1 MPVRFAARCRRR
13 RLTAAPGPATLVR
26 LSSSSP
32 SSSSF
37 AGGWSAAGA
46 FFIWGI
52 VPLYWKQMQGVSALE
67 LIAHRSTWS
76 LALLL
81 GLLAWQGRFGGLRV
95 AFASPVAI
103 GLNLCSSVLL
113 AANWTVYV
121 WAVNAGQVIESSL
134 GYFLV
139 PLANVALGSLVL
151 HEKLRP
157 LQWTAIACAAGGVA
171 LLLLR
176 VGHVPWVAF
185 ALAGTWA
192 AYGLLKKKS
201 PLGSIAGLTVET
213 ILLLPATAGLLLWL
227 AARGEGVI
235 GHADARTH
243 AYVLSSGLVTSVPL
257 LMFAY
262 GAQRMRLTTLGLL
275 QYIGPTVQF
284 LIGLL
289 VYREPFDGGR
299 LQAFGLI
306 WIGLAVY
313 SADTFWTQRRA
324 LLKAAGVG

>member
-1 MPVRFAARCRRR
+1 
-13 RLTAAPGPATLVR
+13 
-26 LSSSSP
+26 
-32 SSSSF
+32 
-37 AGGWSAAGA
+37 
-46 FFIWGI
+46 
-52 VPLYWKQMQGVSALE
+52 MQGVSALE

-81 GLLAWQGRFGGLRV
+81 GLLAWQGRLGGLR
-95 AFASPVAI
+95 ATFASPAAI
-103 GLNLCSSVLL
+103 GLNFCSSVLL

-121 WAVNAGQVIESSL
+121 WAVNAGQVIEASL

-157 LQWTAIACAAGGVA
+157 LQWAAIGCAAAGVA
-171 LLLLR
+171 LLLWR

-192 AYGLLKKKS
+192 AYGLLKKRS
-201 PLGSIAGLTVET
+201 PLGSVTGLTVET
-213 ILLLPATAGLLLWL
+213 LLLLPATAGLLLWL
-227 AARGEGVI
+227 GARGEGVI
-235 GHADARTH
+235 GHADARLH
-243 AYVLSSGLVTSVPL
+243 AWVLSSGLVTSVPL
-257 LMFAY
+257 VLFAY
-262 GAQRMRLTTLGLL
+262 GAQRIRLTTLGLL

-306 WIGLAVY
+306 WIGLALY
-313 SADTFWTQRRA
+313 SADTFWKQRRT